1 MAVFRSDQS
10 QLTYAMESAPGGDV
24 ELNNGSVV
32 SSNPFHALLTAAH
45 SAGTTQLTYDTGT
58 NTLTVG
64 DFVRIGGIAEDAN
77 ASATTVVPFEI
88 RRIEHFTTSGTSGAK
103 TGTMFLDR
111 PLGFSHANNANIVEI
126 DGSSTTQQT
135 KLITEV
141 PGAYESITVPDMVP
155 SYEPRYFLGVG
166 QKRDWTKMY
175 VGAQSFA
182 GSLPGFIPLSG
193 KPFRWAIGTVYDVPN
208 AVTGS
213 ATITEPATKGD
224 IYITM
229 SGSHGVTAGDYIAIY
244 NGTSATLIGGSSG
257 TAPTADKSVEI
268 HKVEAIP
275 TTNVA
280 RLDKPLRFDHADDS
294 IIREVAADVPI
305 QHRIEES
312 VLLDTMT
319 WHLHMRDSSETA
331 ANDFDRR
338 YVGGFVGSSTISAD
352 EGGMLMCSWDT
363 VQFLDMMHNQEN
375 VSQSDVDPGSEAAL
389 TSLFS
394 GDSFSAGMPRFS
406 EMADISTSDAVY
418 PSTEPYYFSQGSVK
432 IMGQEFARVRN
443 FNLSISNGEEPRYY
457 ISPRHGRHR
466 GPSEIREGRRSYGLS
481 CTLALPDSGA
491 SASAVGRNTAT
502 EFFKQLLLE
511 GNYGSGME
519 GFNIELT
526 FTRGTNDTI
535 QILIP
540 SDYTSG
546 DETTGAEPG
555 LGENGAFLTSA
566 PLPIGGDPILQVSA
580 EFSCR
585 NLAIIVTDTE
595 RVYT

>member
-10 QLTYAMESAPGGDV
+10 QLTYAMETAPGGDV
-24 ELNNGSVV
+24 ELNNGTRQ
-32 SSNPFHALLTAAH
+32 SSPYVARINGAV
-45 SAGTTQLTYDTGT
+45 SAGATQIVVDNKSGSNLII
-58 NTLTVG
+58 G
-64 DFVRIGGIAEDAN
+64 DFVRISSTITDSADAG
-77 ASATTVVPFEI
+77 STSVEPYEVRRVEHATALDGDATL
-88 RRIEHFTTSGTSGAK
+88 
-103 TGTMFLDR
+103 FLDR
-111 PLGFSHANNANIVEI
+111 PLGFGHADNGYIVEVS
-126 DGSSTTQQT
+126 GVERTTAQV
-135 KLITEV
+135 KLINEV
-141 PGAYESITVPDMVP
+141 PGVYESITVPDLTP
-155 SYEPRYFLGVG
+155 SYEPRYFLGTAA
-166 QKRDWTKMY
+166 KRDWTKMY
-175 VGAQSFA
+175 VGAQSFS

-193 KPFRWAIGTVYDVPN
+193 KPLRWSIGTVYDVP
-208 AVTGS
+208 ASVTGS
-213 ATITEPATKGD
+213 ATITEPASKGD
-224 IYITM
+224 IFITM
-229 SGSHGVTAGDYIAIY
+229 SGSHGVTAGDHIAIY
-244 NGTSATLIGGSSG
+244 NGTSATVIGGSSG
-257 TAPTADKSVEI
+257 TAPTADKNVEI

-294 IIREVAADVPI
+294 IIREVATDTVV

-312 VLLDTMT
+312 VLLDTMS
-319 WHLHMRDSSETA
+319 WHLHMRDSGETA

-338 YVGGFVGSSTISAD
+338 FVGGFVDSCTISAD
-352 EGGMLMCSWDT
+352 EGGMLMTSWDT
-363 VQFLDMMHNQEN
+363 VTFLDMMHNQEE
-375 VSQSDVDPGSEAAL
+375 VSQSDVNPGSEAAL

-394 GDSFSAGMPRFS
+394 GSTPAGMPRYA
-406 EMADISTSDAVY
+406 EMASITDSDITF

-432 IMGQEFARVRN
+432 FMGQEFARVRG
-443 FNLSISNGEEPRYY
+443 FQLGISNGSEPRYY

-466 GPSEIREGRRSYGLS
+466 GPTEVREGRRSYGFS
-481 CTLALPDSGA
+481 CTLALPDSAA

-526 FTRGTNDTI
+526 FTRGTNDSI

-555 LGENGAFLTSA
+555 LNENGAFLTSA
-566 PLPIGGDPILQVSA
+566 PHMIGGDPILQVSA